1 MLYHESQVRYQIL
14 IPYDVSRLTLLYM
27 CRFCLLR
34 NTSWSC
40 VELVS
45 AVIFTH
51 VTFCVND
58 TYYLLLAIA
67 SLSLSPEQGRPRCLL
82 AHLYSISEI
91 KYRIMSI

>member
-51 VTFCVND
+51 VTFAS
-58 TYYLLLAIA
+58 YLFTSCYRFA
-67 SLSLSPEQGRPRCLL
+67 LSLQNKGDHVACLL
-82 AHLYSISEI
+82 TYIRLA
-91 KYRIMSI
+91 K